1 METEQKWVATKPIIV
16 AEPEVLPVKQ
26 SKAITLGL
34 LGADNP
40 AELISAASAVATE
53 LKKVVIDAKLSQNI
67 QGKEYVKVEGWTT
80 LGMLLG
86 LLPREVSTEAKDDGS
101 YVSTVAFCR
110 PDGSIVTQ
118 ASAEC
123 GDETDGKWAQ
133 RPPYA
138 RRSMAQT
145 RATGKAARLAFSWI
159 MALAGYAPTP
169 AEEMPLEADKEPLWA
184 SKKEADTVSANILIA
199 FREGDTAKVDTL
211 VKELSPEQALDIWKN
226 YDAATRAQIK
236 KDLQSYREATK

>member
-1 METEQKWVATKPIIV
+1 MN
-16 AEPEVLPVKQ
+16 EVEVIESQELIPVKAAQ
-26 SKAITLGL
+26 TISLGL
-34 LGADNP
+34 LGANNP
-40 AELISAASAVATE
+40 AELISAASAVATQ
-53 LKKVVIDAKLSQNI
+53 LKQVVVSAHLSQNI

-86 LLPREVSTEAKDDGS
+86 LLPREVSTVQNEDGS

-110 PDGSIVTQ
+110 ADGSIVTQ

-169 AEEMPLEADKEPLWA
+169 AEEMPSDFETVREPLWA
-184 SKKEADTVSANILIA
+184 SKKERQEATARILEA
-199 FREGDTAKVDTL
+199 FRNGETAKVDEY
-211 VKELSPEQALDIWKN
+211 VKELSADQAADIWRE
-226 YDAATRAQIK
+226 YDAPTRAQIK
-236 KDLQSYREATK
+236 KDLTSYRESIK

>member
-1 METEQKWVATKPIIV
+1 MDEPI
-16 AEPEVLPVKQ
+16 ENLPAIPA
-26 SKAITLGL
+26 SKAVTLGL

-40 AELISAASAVATE
+40 AELIAAASVVANQ
-53 LKKVVIDAKLSQNI
+53 LKQVVIQAHLAQNI

-86 LLPREVSTEAKDDGS
+86 LLPREVSTVEKEDGS
-101 YVSTVAFCR
+101 YISTVAFCR
-110 PDGSIVTQ
+110 ADGSIVTQ

-159 MALAGYAPTP
+159 MALAGYAPTT
-169 AEEMPLEADKEPLWA
+169 AEEMPTEADIESLWA
-184 SKKEADTVSANILIA
+184 SKKERETICANILIA
-199 FREGDTAKVDTL
+199 FREGETAKVDSM
-211 VKELSPEQALDIWKN
+211 VKDLSPEQAKDIWRE
-226 YDAATRAQIK
+226 YDAPTRRQMTA
-236 KDLQSYREATK
+236 DLKSYREAIK

>member
-1 METEQKWVATKPIIV
+1 METPLI
-16 AEPEVLPVKQ
+16 EVGDGTLVPVKA

-67 QGKEYVKVEGWTT
+67 QGKDYVKVEGWTT

-86 LLPREVSTEAKDDGS
+86 LLPREVSTEQREDGS

-123 GDETDGKWAQ
+123 GDETDGKWSQ

-169 AEEMPLEADKEPLWA
+169 AEEMPTEADKEPAW
-184 SKKEADTVSANILIA
+184 SNKKERDAASLRIITA
-199 FREGDTAKVDTL
+199 FREGETAKMDEYIR
-211 VKELSPEQALDIWKN
+211 ELTPEQAEEIWRD
-226 YDAATRAQIK
+226 YDAPTRAQIK
-236 KDLQSYREATK
+236 KDLKSYREANK

>member
-1 METEQKWVATKPIIV
+1 M
-16 AEPEVLPVKQ
+16 EPELKEIENFPVTQ
-26 SKAITLGL
+26 PSKAITLGL
-34 LGADNP
+34 LGANNP
-40 AELISAASAVATE
+40 AELISAASAVASQ
-53 LKKVVIDAKLSQNI
+53 LKEVVIQAHLAQNI

-86 LLPREVSTEAKDDGS
+86 LLPREVSTEAKEDGS

-110 PDGSIVTQ
+110 ADGSVVTQ

-123 GDETDGKWAQ
+123 GDETDGKWAS

-169 AEEMPLEADKEPLWA
+169 AEEMPLEADREPLWG
-184 SKKEADTVSANILIA
+184 SKKAREEASANILIA
-199 FREGDTAKVDTL
+199 FREGETAKVDTL
-211 VKELSPEQALDIWKN
+211 VKELSADQAADIWRD
-226 YDAATRAQIK
+226 YDAPTRAQIK
-236 KDLQSYREATK
+236 KDLTSYREANK

>member
-1 METEQKWVATKPIIV
+1 MDEPI
-16 AEPEVLPVKQ
+16 ENLPVPAP

-40 AELISAASAVATE
+40 AELISAASAVAKQ
-53 LKKVVIDAKLSQNI
+53 LKQVVIEAHLAQMI

-86 LLPREVSTEAKDDGS
+86 LLPREISTVQNPDGS

-110 PDGSIVTQ
+110 ADGSIVTQ

-123 GDETDGKWAQ
+123 GDETDGKWAS

-169 AEEMPLEADKEPLWA
+169 AEEMPIEADREPIWS
-184 SKKEADTVSANILIA
+184 SKKERDEVSANILIA
-199 FREGDTAKVDTL
+199 FREGETAKIDTL
-211 VKELSPEQALDIWKN
+211 VKELSPEQAKDIWRD
-226 YDAATRAQIK
+226 YDAPTRRQMTA
-236 KDLQSYREATK
+236 DLKSYREVNK

>member
-1 METEQKWVATKPIIV
+1 MDEPIET
-16 AEPEVLPVKQ
+16 LPVVQ
-26 SKAITLGL
+26 TSKAVTLGL

-40 AELISAASAVATE
+40 AELITAASVVANQ
-53 LKKVVIDAKLSQNI
+53 LKQVVVSAHLSQMI

-86 LLPREVSTEAKDDGS
+86 LLPREVSTEAKEDGS

-123 GDETDGKWAQ
+123 GDESDGKWAS

-169 AEEMPLEADKEPLWA
+169 AEEMPSEADREPIWA
-184 SKKEADTVSANILIA
+184 SKNERDEVSANILIA
-199 FREGDTAKVDTL
+199 FREGETAKIDSI
-211 VKELSPEQALDIWKN
+211 VKELSPEQALDIWGT
-226 YDAATRAQIK
+226 YDAPTRAQLK
-236 KDLQSYREATK
+236 KDLASYRESLKHG

>member
-1 METEQKWVATKPIIV
+1 MDEPTELV
-16 AEPEVLPVKQ
+16 PVKEV
-26 SKAITLGL
+26 KAITLGL
-34 LGADNP
+34 LGANNP
-40 AELISAASAVATE
+40 AELISAAAAVATQ
-53 LKKVVIDAKLSQNI
+53 LKQVVVDAHLSQNI
-67 QGKEYVKVEGWTT
+67 QGKEYVRIEGWTT

-86 LLPREVSTEAKDDGS
+86 LLPREVSTEAKEDGS

-169 AEEMPLEADKEPLWA
+169 AEEMPSEADREPIWA
-184 SKKEADTVSANILIA
+184 SKKERETASASILIA
-199 FREGDTAKVDTL
+199 FREGDTAKIDTI
-211 VKELSPEQALDIWKN
+211 VKELSAEQATDVWKTLD
-226 YDAATRAQIK
+226 APTRAQLK
-236 KDLQSYREATK
+236 KDLASYREATK

>member
-1 METEQKWVATKPIIV
+1 MDEPIET
-16 AEPEVLPVKQ
+16 LPAVPV
-26 SKAITLGL
+26 SKAVTLGL

-40 AELISAASAVATE
+40 AELINAASVVANQ
-53 LKKVVIDAKLSQNI
+53 LKQVVIQAHLAQNI

-86 LLPREVSTEAKDDGS
+86 LLPREISTVQKEDGS

-110 PDGSIVTQ
+110 ADGSIVTQ

-169 AEEMPLEADKEPLWA
+169 AEEMPTEADREPIWD
-184 SKKEADTVSANILIA
+184 SKKQRDEVSANILIA
-199 FREGDTAKVDTL
+199 FREGETAKIDTL
-211 VKELSPEQALDIWKN
+211 VKELSPEQAKDIWRD
-226 YDAATRAQIK
+226 YDAGTRRQMTA
-236 KDLQSYREATK
+236 DLKSYREANK

>member
-1 METEQKWVATKPIIV
+1 MDEPIET
-16 AEPEVLPVKQ
+16 LPAVPV
-26 SKAITLGL
+26 SKAVTLGL

-40 AELISAASAVATE
+40 AELINAASVVANQ
-53 LKKVVIDAKLSQNI
+53 LKQVVVQAHLAQMI

-86 LLPREVSTEAKDDGS
+86 LLPREISTVQNPDGS

-110 PDGSIVTQ
+110 ADGSIVTQ

-123 GDETDGKWAQ
+123 GDETDGKWAS

-169 AEEMPLEADKEPLWA
+169 AEEMPSESDREPIWA
-184 SKKEADTVSANILIA
+184 SKKEREDASARILIA
-199 FREGDTAKVDTL
+199 FHEGETAKVDEF
-211 VKELSPEQALDIWKN
+211 VKELSPDQAADIWRD
-226 YDAATRAQIK
+226 YDAPTRAQIK
-236 KDLQSYREATK
+236 KDLQSYREANK